1 MVFSGFFLYL
11 FMEKSEELKEI
22 ESLVELLNV
31 LLDATIARGF
41 DKVDL
46 PIVLLK
52 SAVDIML
59 KLTTKI
65 EELESE
71 LVKSNEARESANEVA
86 ADYHQKWSKGVFTQN
101 DLKTEIREL
110 KQKLDTAVFFVPE
123 GHSVNVTGN
132 VDITCD
138 LNNPWR
144 GMDEEPREDD
154 EAFESSETVELLTVG
169 GEIVYGWFYLWGKE
183 NQSNISI
190 MKGKNSSEAVEI
202 NCAKSRFQKW
212 RYIK

>member
-1 MVFSGFFLYL
+1 MK
-11 FMEKSEELKEI
+11 KSEDLKEI

-41 DKVDL
+41 DKVDF
-46 PIVLLK
+46 PVVLLR
-52 SAVDIML
+52 SATDL
-59 KLTTKI
+59 LLESTTKI

-71 LVKSNEARESANEVA
+71 LVKSNEARESATEVA

-123 GHSVNVTGN
+123 GSSVNVTGN
-132 VDITCD
+132 IYVTCG
-138 LNNPWR
+138 LNNPWKS
-144 GMDEEPREDD
+144 MDEEPREDD
-154 EAFESSETVELLTVG
+154 DQMKCSETVELLTVG
-169 GEIVYGWFYLWGKE
+169 GDIVYGWFYLWKGR
-183 NQSNISI
+183 NSTSNITL
-190 MKGKNSSEAVEI
+190 VEDNEENKAI
-202 NCAKSRFQKW
+202 ETNCAKSRFQKW